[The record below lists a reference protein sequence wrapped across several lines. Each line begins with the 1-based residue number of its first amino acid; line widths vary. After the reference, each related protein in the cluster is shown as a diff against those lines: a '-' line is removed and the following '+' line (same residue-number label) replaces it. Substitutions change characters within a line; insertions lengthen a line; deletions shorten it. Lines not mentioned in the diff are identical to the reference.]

1 MNFETR
7 IHLFDYVKL
16 SFRDELNKLFVDLCN
31 NNNNNNNNDDYML
44 NDKYKPSNVYESW

>member
-1 MNFETR
+1 MNFENR

-31 NNNNNNNNDDYML
+31 NNDDDYML
-44 NDKYKPSNVYESW
+44 NDNKYKPSNVYESW

>member
-16 SFRDELNKLFVDLCN
+16 SFRDELNKLFVDLY
-31 NNNNNNNNDDYML
+31 NNNNNDDYML